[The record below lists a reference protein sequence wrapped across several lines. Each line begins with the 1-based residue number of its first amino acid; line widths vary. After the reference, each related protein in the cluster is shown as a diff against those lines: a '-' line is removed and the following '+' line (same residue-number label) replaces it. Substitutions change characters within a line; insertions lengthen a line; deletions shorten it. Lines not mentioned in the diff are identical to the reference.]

1 MAQDPV
7 MNGTRR
13 AGLIVAAVATALW
26 VGALL
31 GFATTGPED
40 GVNIGAALL
49 AFVAVPTSIGAL
61 ITLLTSLRDR
71 RSGTPGIRWSAVI
84 LAILSMLALVTS
96 LVLDPY
102 DTPVTV
108 QLGFLAFGVV
118 TFLGSSALF
127 AVMTRRPHRLLG
139 DRTA

>member
-1 MAQDPV
+1 

-26 VGALL
+26 MGALL
-31 GFATTGPED
+31 GFATTAPED

-49 AFVAVPTSIGAL
+49 AFVAVPTSIGAS
-61 ITLLTSLRDR
+61 ITLLTSLRNR
-71 RSGTPGIRWSAVI
+71 RSGPPGIRWSAVT

-108 QLGFLAFGVV
+108 QMGFLAFGVV

-127 AVMTRRPHRLLG
+127 AVMTRRPRRLVG
-139 DRTA
+139 NGAG

>member
-1 MAQDPV
+1 

-49 AFVAVPTSIGAL
+49 AFVAVPTSVGAL

-71 RSGTPGIRWSAVI
+71 RTGPQAIRLSAVV
-84 LAILSMLALVTS
+84 LAVASMLALVTS

-108 QLGFLAFGVV
+108 QVGFLAFGAV
-118 TFLGSSALF
+118 TFLGSAALF
-127 AVMTRRPHRLLG
+127 VAMTRRPRRLIG
-139 DRTA
+139 NGTA

>member
-1 MAQDPV
+1 

-13 AGLIVAAVATALW
+13 AGLIAAAVATALW

-31 GFATTGPED
+31 GFATTGPEG

-49 AFVAVPTSIGAL
+49 AFVAVPASIGAL
-61 ITLLTSLRDR
+61 LTLLTSLRDR
-71 RSGTPGIRWSAVI
+71 RSGAPGIRWSAVTLAIVSI
-84 LAILSMLALVTS
+84 LALLTS

-108 QLGFLAFGVV
+108 QLGFLAFGAA
-118 TFLGSSALF
+118 TFLGSAALF
-127 AVMTRRPHRLLG
+127 ALMTRRPRRLLG
-139 DRTA
+139 NRTA